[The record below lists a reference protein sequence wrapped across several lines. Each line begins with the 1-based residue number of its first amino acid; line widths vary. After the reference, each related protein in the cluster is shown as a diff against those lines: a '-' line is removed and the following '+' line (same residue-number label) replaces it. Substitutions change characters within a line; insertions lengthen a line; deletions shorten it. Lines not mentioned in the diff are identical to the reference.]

1 MEVQITIPDNLFGA
15 LATACGNDLARAAL
29 ERLALDGYRTGNLT
43 LFHVQELLSLEDR
56 FLTQQW
62 LGERGANTS
71 YSLADLDADRLT
83 LNSILT
89 P

>member
-1 MEVQITIPDNLFGA
+1 MEVHISIPDNLFGP

-29 ERLALDGYRTGNLT
+29 ERLTLDGYRTGNLT
-43 LFHVQELLSLEDR
+43 LTQVQQLLGLEDR

-62 LGERGANTS
+62 LGEMGANTS

-83 LNSILT
+83 LNRILT